1 MPLELTVPSV
11 GESVTEVEI
20 GDWLKQPGDLVR
32 KDEPVVVL
40 ETDKATVEIFAPA
53 DGTLVRQLKARG
65 DKVKVGDVVG
75 TLETDTAPA
84 AVPPAAATGAPT
96 APAQAAAAAQPP
108 AAPAAPAGPG
118 PAATEP
124 SLRSAGEP
132 RVMPAAAR
140 AAARAGLKAEE
151 ISGTGPGGRVLK
163 EDVQRV
169 LEAKTAP
176 PAPEPAPAPA
186 AAPSVPAA
194 AAPPAPG
201 SGREEEVVP
210 MSLLRRKIAERL
222 VQAQN
227 TMALLT
233 TFNEA
238 DMTAVQALR
247 AQYQEPFQQRHQV
260 KLGFMSFFVKA
271 VIEALKEVP
280 ALNAEIRGTD
290 IVYRNYFDIGI
301 AIGGGRGLVVPVLR
315 HAERLSFAEIERAIA
330 DFAQRA
336 RDNKLRPDELAG
348 GTFTLTNGGV
358 YGSLLSTPLINP
370 PQSGVLGMH
379 AIQDRPV
386 ARDGQ
391 VVIRPMMYLALT
403 YDHRIVDGREA
414 VTFLRRVKELVEN
427 PARLLLEV

>member
-1 MPLELTVPSV
+1 MPLELVVPSV

-20 GDWLKQPGDLVR
+20 GDWLKQPGDPVR
-32 KDEPVVVL
+32 KDEAVVVL
-40 ETDKATVEIFAPA
+40 ETDKATVEIYAPA
-53 DGTLVRQLKARG
+53 DGTLGRQLKARG
-65 DKVKVGDVVG
+65 EKVKVGEVVG
-75 TLETDTAPA
+75 TLETDRAPA
-84 AVPPAAATGAPT
+84 AAPPAATTGA
-96 APAQAAAAAQPP
+96 P
-108 AAPAAPAGPG
+108 AAPAAK
-118 PAATEP
+118 PAATPAVPAEPARVTAEP
-124 SLRSAGEP
+124 SAPPAAPP

-140 AAARAGLKAEE
+140 AAAQAGLKAEE
-151 ISGTGPGGRVLK
+151 IPGTGPGGRVLK
-163 EDVQRV
+163 EDVQRA
-169 LEAKTAP
+169 LEAKAAP
-176 PAPEPAPAPA
+176 PAPESAPAPAPA
-186 AAPSVPAA
+186 AAPSTPAA
-194 AAPPAPG
+194 AAARPAPG
-201 SGREEEVVP
+201 DGREEEVVP

-238 DMTAVQALR
+238 DMTAVMALR
-247 AQYQEPFQQRHQV
+247 AQHQEAFQKRYQI
-260 KLGFMSFFVKA
+260 KLGIMSFFVKA
-271 VIEALKEVP
+271 VIEALKDVP

-290 IVYRNYFDIGI
+290 IVYRNYFDIGV

-336 RDNKLRPDELAG
+336 RDNKLRPDELVG

-414 VTFLRRVKELVEN
+414 VTFLRRVKDLVEN
-427 PARLLLEV
+427 PARMLLEV